1 MAKLKGP
8 LLSESAH
15 GMIGDRL
22 TYSKRTSGNQV
33 RYQKVNKDAN
43 SAAQQTQ
50 RSLFLTAR
58 DKWLLLSNAQ
68 KTLWKE
74 YNET

>member
-22 TYSKRTSGNQV
+22 TFSKRTSGNQA
-33 RYQKVNKDAN
+33 RYQRTNKDAN
-43 SAAQQTQ
+43 SSSQQTQ
-50 RSLFLTAR
+50 RSLFLEAR
-58 DKWLLLSNAQ
+58 GKWQSLDDEQ
-68 KTLWKE
+68 KELWKE
-74 YNET
+74 YNKE